1 MLNLLKNK
9 QTKQTEKTELQKQ
22 KFANFRGLCAGLFLV
37 SCNQWRLQEVTVL
50 GNSLAQ
56 KSSVKC

>member
-1 MLNLLKNK
+1 MLNLLKN
-9 QTKQTEKTELQKQ
+9 KQTEKTELQKQ

-50 GNSLAQ
+50 GNGLAQ